1 MLRTIV
7 AIVAGLVA
15 GSAVNMGLV
24 SLGGLVVPTPQ
35 GLDVTDA
42 ESIAATS
49 HLLQPQHFLFPFLAH
64 ALGTLIGAL
73 VAYLIA
79 VQYKQMA
86 AGVVGGVRLA
96 GGIAAAMM
104 IPAPIWFLVVD
115 LGLAYLPM
123 AWLAIWLG
131 KRLAKHLSGGQQ
143 TVSET

>member
-86 AGVVGGVRLA
+86 AGVVGGVTLA

-104 IPAPIWFLVVD
+104 IPAPIWFLVFD
-115 LGLAYLPM
+115 LAS
-123 AWLAIWLG
+123 ASS
-131 KRLAKHLSGGQQ
+131 H
-143 TVSET
+143 